1 MVVTGSYR
9 ARWVPRGETTH
20 IHGMGLFTGLFY
32 VGRTFDDGEGH
43 DKYIVNPS
51 LPIGRSARDYIPGH
65 DPFGASYEAL
75 PPSGRRAYLEWISGS
90 CRDTAIPVQFVRLYA
105 SGLYRRIFIDR
116 GGDSEMVLAEARRLM
131 VLHADNVVFRDL
143 MANLIVF
150 ATGIDYRKGQVPA
163 YKAEWR
169 QSIHTA
175 AEVTLRIAS
184 LIGDR
189 APVGVDDAF
198 LFALE
203 RSKVRAKGVVDAEGV
218 RLLWKRVYAGRH
230 PHGIVV
236 DPPTQK
242 LKLGIAMP
250 DGVKTIKLPVPE
262 WCKRLPDPRE
272 ASAFC
277 VRIDTMFDECVAE
290 LASYSRLVR
299 KTPGAAGSL
308 EAINV
313 LPKQLVA
320 TSMAG
325 RFASVK
331 AALDNALAKQG
342 VVASKVLRLFEFME
356 LPFRDDAEMSA
367 GVRKLIA
374 GAMDKMDIAF
384 EPDGRFGAAGFTT
397 KGSVVFFRG
406 ENGLPVEWEGAYA
419 IHRACADF
427 VIGHVC
433 STASQAG
440 AAERA
445 LFEVRRVDPDLDDR
459 ERTRLA
465 AHARSLVVDF
475 GVRKGAPFRQGR
487 LHESELPRLSN
498 SVVQVV
504 ASLPELEVGSI
515 AAAEKFIE
523 KIGGDRRA
531 LHAAM
536 HRRQPTEQ
544 DGLVSVIRAEPSRG
558 VAIPTPPAAAGM
570 REPSPPALDLDR
582 LKRIEA
588 ETVMVTGLLSDI
600 FADDPVAES
609 PADEKVGL
617 GAFSGLDAAH
627 SEILAAVMAAGEMA
641 RGDFDILVKSKR
653 LMPDGVLETINDMA
667 FDVFGEPV
675 LVDNGNV
682 IFEDHLRAELEQTRV
697 TV

>member
-1 MVVTGSYR
+1 MVVNGSYR

-20 IHGMGLFTGLFY
+20 VQGMGLFTGLFY
-32 VGRTFDDGEGH
+32 VGRTFDDGGGH

-51 LPIGRSARDYIPGH
+51 LPIGKSSRDYIPGH
-65 DPFGASYEAL
+65 DPWGASYEGL

-90 CRDTAIPVQFVRLYA
+90 CRETAIPVQFVRLYA
-105 SGLYRRIFIDR
+105 SGLYRRVFVDAGNDI
-116 GGDSEMVLAEARRLM
+116 ETVLAEARRLL
-131 VLHADNVVFRDL
+131 VLHADNVVMKEL
-143 MANLIVF
+143 MSNLVVF
-150 ATGIDYRKGQVPA
+150 ATGIGYRKGQVPS

-175 AEVTLRIAS
+175 SEVTLRIAS
-184 LIGDR
+184 LISDR
-189 APVGVDDAF
+189 AAIGVDDAF
-198 LFALE
+198 IYALE
-203 RSKVRAKGVVDAEGV
+203 RSKLTTKGVSDIEGI
-218 RLLWKRVYAGRH
+218 RLLWKRIYSGRY
-230 PHGIVV
+230 PEGMVV
-236 DPPTQK
+236 EPPVQK
-242 LKLGIAMP
+242 INLGLSMP
-250 DGVKTIKLPVPE
+250 DGVKSIKLPFPD
-262 WCKRLPDPRE
+262 WCKRLPDPR
-272 ASAFC
+272 AATAFC
-277 VRIDTMFDECVAE
+277 ERIDAMFDECVSE
-290 LASYSRLVR
+290 LASYAKLVR

-331 AALDNALAKQG
+331 ATLDNALAKQG
-342 VVASKVLRLFEFME
+342 VVASKVIKLFEFME

-384 EPDGRFGAAGFTT
+384 EPDGRFGAVGFTT

-433 STASQAG
+433 TRGEQAI

-445 LFEVRRVDPDLDDR
+445 LFELRRADADLDDR

-465 AHARSLVVDF
+465 AHARSLVVDL

-487 LHESELPRLSN
+487 LHEAELPRLAHA
-498 SVVQVV
+498 VIEVV
-504 ASLPELEVGSI
+504 ASLPEIEIRSI
-515 AAAEKFIE
+515 GTVEKFIE
-523 KIGGDRRA
+523 KLGGDRLA

-536 HRRQPTEQ
+536 HRRQPTEE
-544 DGLVSVIRAEPSRG
+544 DGLVSVVRAEPSRG
-558 VAIPTPPAAAGM
+558 VVLPSRPSVGRSPEPA
-570 REPSPPALDLDR
+570 PPALDLDR
-582 LKRIEA
+582 LRRIEA
-588 ETVMVTGLLSDI
+588 ETVMVSGLLSDI
-600 FADDPVAES
+600 FAGDQVVEL
-609 PADEKVGL
+609 PADDKVSL
-617 GAFSGLDAAH
+617 GGFSGLDAAH
-627 SEILAAVMAAGEMA
+627 SEILEVVMMAGEMA
-641 RGDFDILVKSKR
+641 RGEFDALVKNKR

-667 FDVFGEPV
+667 FDVLGEAI

-682 IFEDHLRAELEQTRV
+682 IFEEHLRAELEKARV
-697 TV
+697 SA

>member
-9 ARWVPRGETTH
+9 ARWVQRGETTH
-20 IHGMGLFTGLFY
+20 VHGMGLFTGLFY
-32 VGRTFDDGEGH
+32 VGRTFGDGEGH

-51 LPIGRSARDYIPGH
+51 LPIGRSSRDYIPGH
-65 DPFGASYEAL
+65 DPWGASYEAL
-75 PPSGRRAYLEWISGS
+75 PPSGRRAYLEWLSSS
-90 CRDTAIPVQFVRLYA
+90 CRDTGIPVQFVRLFA
-105 SGLYRRIFIDR
+105 SGLFRRVFIDV
-116 GGDSEMVLAEARRLM
+116 GSDLDMVLAEARRLLA
-131 VLHADNVVFRDL
+131 LHADNPVMKEL
-143 MANLIVF
+143 MSALIVF
-150 ATGIDYRKGQVPA
+150 ATGIGYRKGQVPV
-163 YKAEWR
+163 YRSEWR
-169 QSIHTA
+169 QSIHMA
-175 AEVTLRIAS
+175 AEVKLRIAG

-203 RSKVRAKGVVDAEGV
+203 RSKVRPKGVVDVEGI
-218 RLLWKRVYAGRH
+218 RLLWKRVYSGSY
-230 PHGIVV
+230 PEGIVV
-236 DPPTQK
+236 DPPAQK
-242 LKLGIAMP
+242 IRLGLAMP
-250 DGVKTIKLPVPE
+250 DGVKSIKLPYPD
-262 WCKRLPDPRE
+262 WCKRLPEPSE

-277 VRIDTMFDECVAE
+277 VRIDSMFDQCVAE
-290 LASYSRLVR
+290 LASYSKLVR

-331 AALDNALAKQG
+331 ATLDSALAKQG
-342 VVASKVLRLFEFME
+342 VVASKVLKLFEFME
-356 LPFRDDAEMSA
+356 LPFREDAEMSA

-384 EPDGRFGAAGFTT
+384 EPDGRFGAMGFTT

-433 STASQAG
+433 RRDEQAL

-445 LFEVRRVDPDLDDR
+445 LFEMRRADGDLNDR

-465 AHARSLVVDF
+465 AHSRSLVVDF
-475 GVRKGAPFRQGR
+475 GVRKGAPFRQSR
-487 LHESELPRLSN
+487 LHESELLRLAHAVSE
-498 SVVQVV
+498 VV

-515 AAAEKFIE
+515 ATAEKFIE
-523 KIGGDRRA
+523 KLGGDRRA
-531 LHAAM
+531 LHAAL
-536 HRRQPTEQ
+536 HRRQPGDD
-544 DGLVSVIRAEPSRG
+544 DGLVSVVRAEPSRG
-558 VAIPTPPAAAGM
+558 VAIPSRPSNRGAPK
-570 REPSPPALDLDR
+570 PSPPTIDLDR

-600 FADDPVAES
+600 FAGDEVGEPSAAE
-609 PADEKVGL
+609 KGC
-617 GAFSGLDAAH
+617 GGFSGLDAAH
-627 SEILAAVMAAGEMA
+627 SEILEAVMASGEMTRA
-641 RGDFDILVKSKR
+641 EFDTLAKNKR
-653 LMPDGVLETINDMA
+653 LLPDGVLETINDMA
-667 FDVFGEPV
+667 FDVLGQSV
-675 LVDNGNV
+675 LIDNGNV
-682 IFEDHLRAELEQTRV
+682 IFEEHLRAELEQTRV